1 MADGENNKQS
11 FTDSDL
17 RFKYI
22 GFDVFPG
29 KAGNIFKSE
38 EERKTLIERVKA
50 KLDRAKDEVR
60 DRCTL
65 METRISP
72 VEKMFLA
79 VAAVVLVL
87 ALFVPWFS
95 GYIPISY
102 EQVGS
107 NGDTSFYYA
116 SDHDQ
121 RVVRFVADALKDKHD
136 RALVNQQRAK
146 ATKAQAAAQA
156 AAAED
161 EAAAVDTAGAPA
173 AQPGAA
179 AEEKSVVPNEIRV
192 LLVDTFDIQAL
203 RSTADLRKHVI
214 AFYGYNGASRQENLK
229 FGAEAALAAVPNLTS
244 AIQAN
249 EMALT
254 DRMARIRT
262 AATEARMARGLT
274 MEERQRVADS
284 ILADTAKVVGG
295 TVVSEPVVPELA
307 VKGIVNDA
315 YSKSGLG
322 ALASIGTYGSMVFSS
337 GFALMLTGIL
347 LIVYLISCLAMAAMN
362 LYVLYGVKMA
372 NQNEY
377 VLYLKKKLRLNW
389 IPVLIWLAMLLFSL
403 IGAAYGFD
411 TKGTLKQVGD
421 SYSFVTFMGL
431 SSFGFYL
438 TLAAFLI
445 TALKGK
451 EI

>member
-1 MADGENNKQS
+1 MAEGENNKQS
-11 FTDSDL
+11 FTDSEL

-38 EERKTLIERVKA
+38 EERMTLIERVKA

-65 METRISP
+65 METRVSP

-79 VAAVVLVL
+79 AAAVVLVL
-87 ALFVPWFS
+87 SLFVPWFS

-116 SDHDQ
+116 SGQDQ

-146 ATKAQAAAQA
+146 TAKAQAAAQPV
-156 AAAED
+156 AAED
-161 EAAAVDTAGAPA
+161 EAAAVDNAGAPA
-173 AQPGAA
+173 AQPGA

-214 AFYGYNGASRQENLK
+214 AFYSYNGASRQENLK

-254 DRMARIRT
+254 DRMATIRT

-274 MEERQRVADS
+274 MEERERVADS

-322 ALASIGTYGSMVFSS
+322 ALASIGTYGSMIFSS

-389 IPVLIWLAMLLFSL
+389 IPVLIWLAMLFFSL
-403 IGAAYGFD
+403 VGASYGFD

-421 SYSFVTFMGL
+421 SYSFVTFLGL